1 MEFLYNEYFTN
12 LFVIPFV
19 MCVISISL
27 MLGLIIHNVLAK
39 RPLTIKFKIHLII
52 SLFVIILLLIVSVSS
67 LKHGVKLL
75 KDDKNSV
82 IMIEGE
88 IEKIEK
94 VVFSPRYMYNDRV
107 VFAKIITINGEKYYC
122 MTVGDL
128 SIGDYVEVS
137 YLENSRLIIKIDH
150 YDVMTRAGTYWMDGK
165 IQPIARG
172 ITRGFWNDFE
182 ETYLNG

>member
-27 MLGLIIHNVLAK
+27 MLGLIIHTLLAK
-39 RPLTIKFKIHLII
+39 RPLTVKFKIDLVI

-67 LKHGVKLL
+67 LKYGVKMS
-75 KDDKNSV
+75 KDDEYSA
-82 IMIEGE
+82 IIIDGE
-88 IEKIEK
+88 VEKIEK
-94 VVFSPRYMYNDRV
+94 VVFSPRYMYKESV

-150 YDVMTRAGTYWMDGK
+150 YDVS
-165 IQPIARG
+165 Q
-172 ITRGFWNDFE
+172 
-182 ETYLNG
+182 